1 MTCSWSQVEVAA
13 TGDGRWTMARAL
25 VEFAPR
31 RRQLT
36 VDEDTGNKNQKAQRI
51 PLQQVKRWMEGQW
64 TEGGSLSTR
73 FMQIVALSV
82 RSSST
87 LRFAAVRFLTIC
99 SRSVFI
105 RRWLP
110 LGISVTSVSVRVPYA
125 KPTNHLRTHDNAEVR
140 GDLTGRL
147 LSSSPKQE
155 RRFTSEHGQN
165 GSGSFSWRHVSPPAS
180 LHRRVR
186 FLASAALMFGLTV
199 SEASTIASAMRRIVV
214 RDQSSLLLSR

>member
-1 MTCSWSQVEVAA
+1 MD
-13 TGDGRWTMARAL
+13 DGAGSSRIC
-25 VEFAPR
+25 PR
-31 RRQLT
+31 QRQLT
-36 VDEDTGNKNQKAQRI
+36 VDEDTGNKNQKAQQI

-110 LGISVTSVSVRVPYA
+110 LISVSVHVPYSP
-125 KPTNHLRTHDNAEVR
+125 PTTPLRTHVIYNAEALGRSTDRLCQVHR
-140 GDLTGRL
+140 NKNGDLPRSMDWMDPGAMLATC
-147 LSSSPKQE
+147 S
-155 RRFTSEHGQN
+155 TT
-165 GSGSFSWRHVSPPAS
+165 PPHHCADVFAS
-180 LHRRVR
+180 
-186 FLASAALMFGLTV
+186 
-199 SEASTIASAMRRIVV
+199 
-214 RDQSSLLLSR
+214 